1 MPGRSSATARPGSTS
16 SWTWRPRRVC
26 RSTRRTACT
35 ARPATSRTRSRT
47 SCGSRPKAAAAPTI
61 PTCRLLIALMETTD
75 LTPRFWSPDVLWVTV
90 IAAVL
95 TVLLLRARPHER
107 RVFVN
112 TLWLFLL
119 GVVGQASA
127 GAVYAL
133 DFPGAA
139 KTVYA
144 VFRILSEIALIRLF
158 GFGVFRL
165 LLPLVGRDLPRI
177 IEDLAIVVAYVVY
190 GFVQLR
196 GAGVDLSSIITT
208 SAILTAVLA
217 FAMQDTLG
225 NLLGGLAIQ
234 LDNSVRVGD
243 WVRVDDMVGRVRDI
257 RWRSTLIETRNWETV
272 VIPNSTL
279 MKSRVAILG
288 RIEGAPL
295 QWRRILNFM
304 VDPAVRLRVGKPAL
318 PAALLPD
325 RPDGGRPHRFDGARP
340 PFCFAAALRD
350 PHRRAAVH
358 RALHPARR
366 GACGKGAPPRAD
378 AAPRDARQ
386 GRPVRR
392 TFRQREIRG

>member
-1 MPGRSSATARPGSTS
+1 
-16 SWTWRPRRVC
+16 
-26 RSTRRTACT
+26 
-35 ARPATSRTRSRT
+35 
-47 SCGSRPKAAAAPTI
+47 
-61 PTCRLLIALMETTD
+61 METTD
-75 LTPRFWSPDVLWVTV
+75 LTPRFWSPEVLWLTV
-90 IAAVL
+90 IALVL
-95 TVLLLRARPHER
+95 TVLLLRARRHER

-119 GVVGQASA
+119 GVVGQACA

-133 DFPGAA
+133 DFPSAA
-139 KTVYA
+139 NTVYA
-144 VFRILSEIALIRLF
+144 VFRIISAVALIRLF

-165 LLPLVGRDLPRI
+165 LLPLLGRDMPRI
-177 IEDLAIVVAYVVY
+177 IEDLAIVVAYVIY

-288 RIEGAPL
+288 RLEGAPL
-295 QWRRILNFM
+295 RFEGEFYRHTLMTPFFNPGPSPYGPPRLWLAG
-304 VDPAVRLRVGKPAL
+304 VGPAMTEVAGEVADGFLVHPFSTERFLREVTLPAL
-318 PAALLPD
+318 EQTAELAGMDYKTAIAPFRAKIVAARKAIKDSD
-325 RPDGGRPHRFDGARP
+325 R
-340 PFCFAAALRD
+340 
-350 PHRRAAVH
+350 
-358 RALHPARR
+358 
-366 GACGKGAPPRAD
+366 
-378 AAPRDARQ
+378 
-386 GRPVRR
+386 
-392 TFRQREIRG
+392 ES